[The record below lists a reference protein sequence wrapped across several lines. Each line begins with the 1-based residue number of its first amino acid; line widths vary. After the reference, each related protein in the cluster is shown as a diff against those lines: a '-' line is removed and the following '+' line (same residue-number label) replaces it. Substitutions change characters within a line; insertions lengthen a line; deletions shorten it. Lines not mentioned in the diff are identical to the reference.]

1 METEQL
7 HTNGRPLCPTTNY
20 ENDNA
25 AQRIR
30 DAELLLEEIADR
42 VANRL
47 LEKADIAEWAK
58 QASKPSYT
66 AAETGAD
73 PSGSAQ
79 RALLDAKEYSDG
91 TYRQA
96 TGYTDTAI
104 ARLIGSAPSTLD
116 TLEEIARA
124 MAENDS
130 VVQALE
136 AAVGLKASEAE
147 FQGHAGNKT
156 VHVTASERTGWN
168 NAKTD
173 AASACQRLDG
183 LATEVSGIKTN
194 FQDGCNTIA
203 GKITAC
209 GVSTPADA
217 SPGTMAANIQKIYND
232 RYSAGASA
240 ARVGNASAAQV
251 LTGRTFT
258 SAGGSGQTGTM
269 ANRGA
274 VSQALNC
281 GGSYTIPA
289 GYHSGSGKVTANTL
303 ASQTSATAAAA
314 HILKDKTAYV
324 NGTKITGTM
333 INRGAVS
340 QALNCGGSYTIPAG
354 YHSGSGKVTASTL
367 ASQTSAT
374 AAAGNI
380 TKGKTAYVN
389 GVKVT
394 GTGADNTSNYNNG
407 YNAGLAAGA
416 AAGNYNIALTLGV
429 KIYNGRNE
437 FQGESSLKT
446 INIFVRNGQV
456 STDYKGTGSV
466 EQPETSGSYGA
477 GAGWHMIYI
486 KSLTIARA

>member
-25 AQRIR
+25 AQRLGA
-30 DAELLLEEIADR
+30 AETLLDEIAER
-42 VANRL
+42 VATRL
-47 LEKADIAEWAK
+47 LEKTDIAEWAK
-58 QASKPSYT
+58 QAAKPAYT

-73 PSGSAQ
+73 PSGSAR
-79 RALLDAKEYSDG
+79 RALQDAKEYSDG
-91 TYRQA
+91 AYRQA

-104 ARLIGSAPSTLD
+104 ARLIGSAPTTLD

-124 MAENDS
+124 MSEHDN

-136 AAVGLKASEAE
+136 AAVGLKASETE
-147 FQGHAGNKT
+147 FQSHAGNKT

-173 AASACQRLDG
+173 AARACQRLDG
-183 LATEVSGIKTN
+183 LDAEVDGIKTN

-203 GKITAC
+203 GKLTAC
-209 GVSTPADA
+209 GVSTPAEA
-217 SPGTMAANIQKIYND
+217 SPGTMAANIQKIYD
-232 RYSAGASA
+232 SRYSAGASA
-240 ARVGNASAAQV
+240 ARVGNATAAQV

-258 SAGGSGQTGTM
+258 SAAGSGQTGTMANRGAVTQALNCGGSYTIPAGYHNGSGKVTAKARGGLRSATAAAAQRLKDKTAYVNGATVTGTM

-303 ASQTSATAAAA
+303 ASQT
-314 HILKDKTAYV
+314 
-324 NGTKITGTM
+324 
-333 INRGAVS
+333 
-340 QALNCGGSYTIPAG
+340 P
-354 YHSGSGKVTASTL
+354 
-367 ASQTSAT
+367 AT

-389 GVKVT
+389 GTKVT
-394 GTGADNTSNYNNG
+394 GTGADNTANYNNG
-407 YNAGLAAGA
+407 YNAGVA
-416 AAGNYNIALTLGV
+416 AAQKNLQVRARAHEKDGV
-429 KIYNGRNE
+429 MYFYVRIYNGSTLL
-437 FQGESSLKT
+437 FDKGGSSLDTKDSAGYVT
-446 INIFVRNGQV
+446 I
-456 STDYKGTGSV
+456 GSFTV
-466 EQPETSGSYGA
+466 
-477 GAGWHMIYI
+477 
-486 KSLTIARA
+486 

>member
-25 AQRIR
+25 AQRLGA
-30 DAELLLEEIADR
+30 AETLLDEIAER
-42 VANRL
+42 VATRL
-47 LEKADIAEWAK
+47 LEKTDIAEWAK
-58 QASKPSYT
+58 QAAKPAYT

-79 RALLDAKEYSDG
+79 RALQDAKEYSDG
-91 TYRQA
+91 AYRQA

-104 ARLIGSAPSTLD
+104 ARLIGSAPTTLD

-124 MAENDS
+124 MSEHDN

-136 AAVGLKASEAE
+136 AAVGLKASETE
-147 FQGHAGNKT
+147 FQSHAGNKT

-173 AASACQRLDG
+173 AARACQRLNG
-183 LATEVSGIKTN
+183 LDAEVDGIKTN

-203 GKITAC
+203 GKLTAC
-209 GVSTPADA
+209 GVSTPAEA
-217 SPGTMAANIQKIYND
+217 SPGTMASNIQKIYD
-232 RYSAGASA
+232 SRYSAGASA
-240 ARVGNASAAQV
+240 ARVGNATAAQV

-258 SAGGSGQTGTM
+258 SAAGSGQ
-269 ANRGA
+269 
-274 VSQALNC
+274 
-281 GGSYTIPA
+281 
-289 GYHSGSGKVTANTL
+289 
-303 ASQTSATAAAA
+303 
-314 HILKDKTAYV
+314 
-324 NGTKITGTM
+324 TGTM

-354 YHSGSGKVTASTL
+354 YHSGTGKVTANTL
-367 ASQTSAT
+367 ASQTPAT

-394 GTGADNTSNYNNG
+394 GTGADNTANYNNG
-407 YNAGLAAGA
+407 YNAGMAAGKKA
-416 AAGNYNIALTLGV
+416 SSADFTVSGRCTIPQAAGMAGGFLDGGSASFTCRIIVENGTPRIASSSFTATATAKNYYTPQQAVTGN
-429 KIYNGRNE
+429 
-437 FQGESSLKT
+437 
-446 INIFVRNGQV
+446 
-456 STDYKGTGSV
+456 GTGTVS
-466 EQPETSGSYGA
+466 
-477 GAGWHMIYI
+477 
-486 KSLTIARA
+486 IA

>member
-25 AQRIR
+25 AQRLGA
-30 DAELLLEEIADR
+30 AEALLDEIAER
-42 VANRL
+42 VATRL
-47 LEKADIAEWAK
+47 LEKTDIAEWAK
-58 QASKPSYT
+58 QAAKPAYT

-79 RALLDAKEYSDG
+79 RALQDAKEYSDG
-91 TYRQA
+91 AYRQA

-104 ARLIGSAPSTLD
+104 ARLIGSAQSTLD

-124 MAENDS
+124 MAEHDN

-136 AAVGLKASEAE
+136 AAVGLKASETE
-147 FQGHAGNKT
+147 FQSHAGNKT

-173 AASACQRLDG
+173 AARACQRLDG
-183 LATEVSGIKTN
+183 LDAEVDGIKTN

-203 GKITAC
+203 GKLTAC
-209 GVSTPADA
+209 GVSTPAEA
-217 SPGTMAANIQKIYND
+217 SPGTMAANIQKIYD
-232 RYSAGASA
+232 SRYSAGASA
-240 ARVGNASAAQV
+240 ARVGNATAAQV

-258 SAGGSGQTGTM
+258 SAAGSGQTGTMANRGAVTQALNCGGSYTIPAGYHNGSGKVTANALAGQTSATAAAAHILKDKTAYVNGAKVTGTM

-303 ASQTSATAAAA
+303 ASQT
-314 HILKDKTAYV
+314 
-324 NGTKITGTM
+324 
-333 INRGAVS
+333 
-340 QALNCGGSYTIPAG
+340 P
-354 YHSGSGKVTASTL
+354 
-367 ASQTSAT
+367 AT

-389 GVKVT
+389 GTKVT
-394 GTGADNTSNYNNG
+394 GTGADNTANYNNG
-407 YNAGLAAGA
+407 YNAGMADGKKASSAEFTVSGRCTIPQAAGM
-416 AAGNYNIALTLGV
+416 AGGFLDGGSASFTCRIIVENGTPRIASSSFTATATAKNYYTPQQAVTGN
-429 KIYNGRNE
+429 
-437 FQGESSLKT
+437 
-446 INIFVRNGQV
+446 
-456 STDYKGTGSV
+456 GTGTVS
-466 EQPETSGSYGA
+466 
-477 GAGWHMIYI
+477 
-486 KSLTIARA
+486 IA